1 MERDNPMSD
10 VFIVELSQA
19 EVNLIH
25 AAFSRMHEN
34 DQLRSEV
41 GMSFQDKRTRRAIKK
56 LTDRIPATRI
66 LSDPEIVIL
75 NAGLGL

>member
-1 MERDNPMSD
+1 MND

-34 DQLRSEV
+34 DQLRTESN
-41 GMSFQDKRTRRAIKK
+41 MLFHDIRTRRAIKK
-56 LTDRIPATRI
+56 LTDRIPTSRV